1 MNFAGGIIMPEDNQE
16 KIAAM
21 HKPISKP
28 ESSVPLPLEAVKS
41 KTDPEVDHEQT
52 IVIEKQNDQ
61 PEDSEKTVE
70 ISPVAQTTLDS
81 DAAQAAA
88 EKRSR
93 AIIKVKTYFIGCFII
108 LVTLILV
115 TSFQNMKNYFLVAR
129 HGAVEIWKGT
139 FSPLGRERVV
149 IMAGVQPPASIKEV
163 YTQEEVFPMAFNYYL
178 EKADTLMDVPGLPDF
193 AGIKSSLNRALMYAT
208 TDEMR
213 TLATAHAH
221 NIDRLILLYKADVA
235 ASRGSVSGLAAARDY
250 LKQAAALNPDEI
262 EANLIEQKLNSID
275 KHMQL
280 LRPDQP
286 VQKPDEI
293 PARSNEPEIKAPETP
308 PQPPPKTTVQE
319 ETEL

>member
-1 MNFAGGIIMPEDNQE
+1 MNHVEGFVMAEDNQE
-16 KIAAM
+16 KTAAM
-21 HKPISKP
+21 PKTLSEPD
-28 ESSVPLPLEAVKS
+28 SSVHLPPEALIPE
-41 KTDPEVDHEQT
+41 TDPEVDQAQT
-52 IVIEKQNDQ
+52 VVVAKQNDQ
-61 PEDSEKTVE
+61 TNDPEKTAE
-70 ISPVAQTTLDS
+70 IPPVAETTA
-81 DAAQAAA
+81 DADTAQAAA

-93 AIIKVKTYFIGCFII
+93 AIIKVKTYFIGCFVI

-115 TSFQNMKNYFLVAR
+115 TSFQNMKKYFLVAR
-129 HGAVEIWKGT
+129 HGAVEIWKGN
-139 FSPLGRERVV
+139 FSPLGRERLV
-149 IMAGVQPPASIKEV
+149 ILAGVQPPATIKEE

-193 AGIKSSLNRALMYAT
+193 AGIKSSLNRALSYAT

-213 TLATAHAH
+213 TLATAHTH
-221 NIDRLILLYKADVA
+221 NIDRMILLYKADVA

-275 KHMQL
+275 RHMQL

-286 VQKPDEI
+286 VQKPDEL
-293 PARSNEPEIKAPETP
+293 PARADEPEIKAPETP
-308 PQPPPKTTVQE
+308 QPPPKVDQE